1 MADHGARPTWLG
13 YIAVEDVDAS
23 VAEIEAR
30 GGRVLMPAMDIPMVG
45 RIAMVADPH
54 GAPFYVMKPHGTGKS
69 LAFADDY
76 PRPGHWAWNEL
87 RSEGRRVGKGCVGTC
102 RSRWWPD
109 T

>member
-23 VAEIEAR
+23 VEEIEAR

-54 GAPFYVMKPHGTGKS
+54 GVPFYVMKPQGTGKR
-69 LAFADDY
+69 LAFTDDY
-76 PRPGHWAWNEL
+76 T
-87 RSEGRRVGKGCVGTC
+87 RSAVQKYVLQTLMRISYAILCLKKKKIYNT
-102 RSRWWPD
+102 
-109 T
+109 